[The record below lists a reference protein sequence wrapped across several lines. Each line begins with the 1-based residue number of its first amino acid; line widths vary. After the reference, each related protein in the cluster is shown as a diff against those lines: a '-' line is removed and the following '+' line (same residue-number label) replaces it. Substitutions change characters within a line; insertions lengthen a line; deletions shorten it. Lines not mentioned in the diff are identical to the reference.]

1 MTATD
6 PDQKIP
12 VVELPRDCT
21 FDASDFAIIA
31 RYWYPIARS
40 SDATTA
46 PLSATLL
53 DEPLVV
59 YRAGEQVVVAND
71 ICPHRGVPLS
81 AGTGDG
87 QTVACAYH
95 GIRYGAGGVCISVPA
110 HPTAKIPARLTLR
123 TYPAV
128 ERYGL
133 IWTCLLPDPH
143 HVADPSTAPIPPMP
157 GWDEPD
163 YQQVTCPAFDVAA
176 FAGRQVEG
184 FLDVAHFGFVHV
196 DTFGD
201 PDNAEVPDY
210 SPVTTDSGFEVDYW
224 STVANYP
231 HGAKTGEPGFKWLRH
246 FEAHLPFTATLVVH
260 FPNGGRLCIMNA
272 ASPVSTRRTRMFAP
286 IAKNFDIDQPEQDIF
301 DFNLRIFEEDRAI
314 VEIQKPENLPLDPRI
329 EVNIAADRSSV
340 AYRRGLRSLGLTQFF
355 TA

>member
-40 SDATTA
+40 SEATTA

-59 YRAGEQVVVAND
+59 YRAGEQIVVAND

-87 QTVACAYH
+87 QSVACAYH
-95 GIRYGAGGVCISVPA
+95 GIRYGAGGACISVPA

-143 HVADPSTAPIPPMP
+143 HVADPSTAPIPRMP
-157 GWDEPD
+157 VWDEPD

-210 SPVTTDSGFEVDYW
+210 SPITTDSGFEVDYW
-224 STVANYP
+224 RPWRTIP
-231 HGAKTGEPGFKWLRH
+231 
-246 FEAHLPFTATLVVH
+246 TARR
-260 FPNGGRLCIMNA
+260 P
-272 ASPVSTRRTRMFAP
+272 ASPDSSGCGTSRRICP
-286 IAKNFDIDQPEQDIF
+286 SPQPW
-301 DFNLRIFEEDRAI
+301 
-314 VEIQKPENLPLDPRI
+314 
-329 EVNIAADRSSV
+329 
-340 AYRRGLRSLGLTQFF
+340 
-355 TA
+355 

>member
-1 MTATD
+1 VTVTESHPTA
-6 PDQKIP
+6 PAIE
-12 VVELPRDCT
+12 VPRDCT
-21 FDASDFAIIA
+21 FDVADFTILS
-31 RYWYPIARS
+31 RYWYPVALSREV
-40 SDATTA
+40 TTA
-46 PLSATLL
+46 PLGAALL

-59 YRAGEQVVVAND
+59 YRAGSEVVVAND

-87 QTVACAYH
+87 QGVACAYH
-95 GIRYGAGGVCISVPA
+95 GIRYGAGGACVSVPA

-133 IWTCLLPDPH
+133 IWTCLRPAPEDAGDP
-143 HVADPSTAPIPPMP
+143 PIPPMP
-157 GWDEPD
+157 GWDQPG
-163 YQQVTCPAFDVAA
+163 YQQVTCPVFDVAA

-196 DTFGD
+196 GTFGD
-201 PDNAEVPDY
+201 PDNAEVPEY
-210 SPVTTDSGFEVDYW
+210 NPITTEAGFSVDYW
-224 STVANYP
+224 STVGNYP
-231 HGAKTGEPGFKWLRH
+231 HGGKVGEPGFRWLRH
-246 FEAHLPFTATLVVH
+246 FDAHLPFTATLVVH
-260 FPNGGRLCIMNA
+260 FPGDGRLCIMNA
-272 ASPVSTRRTRMFAP
+272 ASPVSARRTRMFAP
-286 IAKNFDIDQPEQDIF
+286 IAKNFDTDQDEQGIF

-340 AYRRGLRSLGLTQFF
+340 AYRRGLRSLGLTHFF

>member
-1 MTATD
+1 MSAD
-6 PDQKIP
+6 
-12 VVELPRDCT
+12 ELPRDCT

-40 SDATTA
+40 AEATTA

-71 ICPHRGVPLS
+71 LCPHRGVPLS
-81 AGTGDG
+81 AGDGDG
-87 QTVACAYH
+87 QSLACAYH
-95 GIRYGAGGVCISVPA
+95 GIRFGAAGACVSVPA
-110 HPTAKIPARLTLR
+110 RPSAKIPARLTLR

-133 IWTCLLPDPH
+133 IWTCLRPDPH
-143 HVADPSTAPIPPMP
+143 HIADPSTAPIPPMP

-163 YQQVTCPAFDVAA
+163 YQKVTCPAFDVAA

-184 FLDVAHFGFVHV
+184 FLDVAHFGFVHAG
-196 DTFGD
+196 TFGD

-210 SPVTTDSGFEVDYW
+210 SPVATAFGFEVDYW
-224 STVANYP
+224 STVSNYP
-231 HGAKTGEPGFKWLRH
+231 HGMKIGAPDFKWLRH

-260 FPNGGRLCIMNA
+260 FPM
-272 ASPVSTRRTRMFAP
+272 
-286 IAKNFDIDQPEQDIF
+286 
-301 DFNLRIFEEDRAI
+301 
-314 VEIQKPENLPLDPRI
+314 
-329 EVNIAADRSSV
+329 ADGS
-340 AYRRGLRSLGLTQFF
+340 A
-355 TA
+355 